1 LGVFNSM
8 TLILPIII
16 ILSYLF
22 FRQVWYH
29 NRKIKH
35 LATIEKIKLSVI
47 KPNLILPEVEVFFK
61 YQYGGGL
68 YIGRGFVKM
77 LDFNIPD
84 GCSLAYNQE
93 NTPVLTYND
102 KIYAEEEHIEAFLLN
117 LSDKVN
123 IHIDPVEPYRFE
135 IINLSQESQNTQNK
149 I

>member
-1 LGVFNSM
+1 M
-8 TLILPIII
+8 TLILPIIV

-35 LATIEKIKLSVI
+35 LATIEKIKLSII

-77 LDFNIPD
+77 LDFNIPND
-84 GCSLAYNQE
+84 CSLVYNQE
-93 NTPVLTYND
+93 NTPVLTHND
-102 KIYAEEEHIEAFLLN
+102 KIYANEEHIEAFLLN

-135 IINLSQESQNTQNK
+135 IINLSHESQNPQNK